1 MRNSVV
7 ETVPLRYPP
16 AIESAMGEIAALL
29 RGSYALSE
37 RTLALLLLQNDP
49 EIWEIVRLQETPAT
63 LERIRALCERLH
75 ATSET
80 PLAWQIEQQ
89 RQQLSQQIADA
100 VISPASDAAARP
112 RRTLSDHIGWLCMN
126 PWTGLPILAL
136 VLYFGLYQFVGVF
149 GAGTVVDW
157 LENGLFGQ
165 YINPFV
171 ERLVRAVVPWEPIRA
186 LLVGEYGVWTLGVTY
201 AIALILPIVTFFFLV
216 FAVLEDTGYLP
227 RLAMLIDRAFKWLGL
242 NGRAVIPIVLG
253 FGCDTMATVVTRTLE
268 TRRERVLTTFLLTLA
283 IPCSA
288 QLGVVLALLSAH
300 PRGLLIWAG
309 VLVTVFLVIGWLAA
323 RVLPGKPMP
332 FYMELPPMRLPSLSN
347 VLLKTLARLH
357 WYFLEVLPLF
367 LLASVLIWVGQ
378 LTGLFDLAVRL
389 MTPFVQALTLPAETA
404 VAFLFGFFRR
414 DYGAAGLYRLNEQ
427 GLLTGN
433 QLLVAA
439 VVLTLF
445 VPCVAQFLVTI
456 KERGWRAAVVM
467 FLLAFGIAWLTG
479 LVLAHALAWL
489 GVRV

>member
-1 MRNSVV
+1 MSSSLT
-7 ETVPLRYPP
+7 ESVPLRYSP
-16 AIESAMGEIAALL
+16 AIEQAIAEIASLL
-29 RGSYALSE
+29 RGSYTLSE
-37 RTLALLLLQNDP
+37 RTLALLLLQNDA
-49 EIWEIVRLQETPAT
+49 EIWEEVRLQETPTT
-63 LERIRALCERLH
+63 LERIHAVCERLH
-75 ATSET
+75 QRSEP

-89 RQQLSQQIADA
+89 RQQWSQQIAALALSRTTYDA
-100 VISPASDAAARP
+100 R
-112 RRTLSDHIGWLCMN
+112 RRTRADIIGRLCTN
-126 PWTGLPILAL
+126 PWTGFPILAV

-165 YINPFV
+165 YINPFM
-171 ERLVRAVVPWEPIRA
+171 ERLVRSLVPWGAIQE

-201 AIALILPIVTFFFLV
+201 AIALILPIVTFFFLM
-216 FAVLEDTGYLP
+216 FALLEDTGYLP

-253 FGCDTMATVVTRTLE
+253 FGCDTMATVVTRIQE

-288 QLGVVLALLSAH
+288 QLGVVLALLAMH
-300 PRGLLIWAG
+300 PKGLLIWAG
-309 VLVTVFLVIGWLAA
+309 VLVATFLLIGWLAA
-323 RVLPGKPMP
+323 QVLPGNPAP
-332 FYMELPPMRLPSLSN
+332 FYMELPPMRLPRLSN

-357 WYFLEVLPLF
+357 WYFLEVFPLF
-367 LLASVLIWVGQ
+367 LLASVLIWIGQ
-378 LTGLFDLAVRL
+378 LTGLFDMAVRGL
-389 MTPFVQALTLPAETA
+389 TPVVRALSLPSDAA

-414 DYGAAGLYRLNEQ
+414 DYGAAGLYKLSEQ

-433 QLLVAA
+433 QLLIAA

-456 KERGWRAAVVM
+456 KERGLRAALAM
-467 FLLAFGIAWLTG
+467 FVLALGIALLTG
-479 LVLAHALAWL
+479 WMLAQTLDWL

>member
-1 MRNSVV
+1 
-7 ETVPLRYPP
+7 
-16 AIESAMGEIAALL
+16 
-29 RGSYALSE
+29 
-37 RTLALLLLQNDP
+37 
-49 EIWEIVRLQETPAT
+49 
-63 LERIRALCERLH
+63 LERIHAVCERLH
-75 ATSET
+75 QQSEP

-89 RQQLSQQIADA
+89 RQQWSQQIAALALSRTTYDA
-100 VISPASDAAARP
+100 R
-112 RRTLSDHIGWLCMN
+112 RRTRADIIGRLCTN
-126 PWTGLPILAL
+126 PWTGFPILAV

-165 YINPFV
+165 YINPFM
-171 ERLVRAVVPWEPIRA
+171 ERLVRSLVPWGAIQE

-201 AIALILPIVTFFFLV
+201 AIALILPIVTFFFLM
-216 FAVLEDTGYLP
+216 FALLEDTGYLP

-253 FGCDTMATVVTRTLE
+253 FGCDTMATVVTRIQE

-288 QLGVVLALLSAH
+288 QLGVVLALLAMH
-300 PRGLLIWAG
+300 PKGLLIWAG
-309 VLVTVFLVIGWLAA
+309 VLVATFLLIGWLAA
-323 RVLPGKPMP
+323 QVLPGNPAP
-332 FYMELPPMRLPSLSN
+332 FYMELPPMRLPRLSN

-357 WYFLEVLPLF
+357 WYFLEVFPLF
-367 LLASVLIWVGQ
+367 LLASVLIWIGQ
-378 LTGLFDLAVRL
+378 LTGLFDMAVRGL
-389 MTPFVQALTLPAETA
+389 TPVVRALSLPSDAA

-414 DYGAAGLYRLNEQ
+414 DYGAAGLYKLSEQ

-433 QLLVAA
+433 QLLIAA

-456 KERGWRAAVVM
+456 KERGLRAALAM
-467 FLLAFGIAWLTG
+467 FVLALGIALLTG
-479 LVLAHALAWL
+479 WMLAQTLDWL

>member
-1 MRNSVV
+1 MSSSLTD
-7 ETVPLRYPP
+7 TVPLRYSP
-16 AIESAMGEIAALL
+16 AIEQAIAEVASLL

-37 RTLALLLLQNDP
+37 RTLALLLLQNDA
-49 EIWEIVRLQETPAT
+49 EIWEEVCRQETPAT
-63 LERIRALCERLH
+63 LERLRAVCERLS
-75 ATSET
+75 AESET
-80 PLAWQIEQQ
+80 PISWQIEQQ
-89 RQQLSQQIADA
+89 RQQWSQIA
-100 VISPASDAAARP
+100 ARVFSHVATPP
-112 RRTLSDHIGWLCMN
+112 RAHTLAEHIGRLCMN
-126 PWTGLPILAL
+126 PWTGFPILAM

-165 YINPFV
+165 YLNPMM
-171 ERLVRAVVPWEPIRA
+171 ERLVRSVIPWGAIQE
-186 LLVGEYGVWTLGVTY
+186 LLVGEYGIWTLGVTY

-216 FAVLEDTGYLP
+216 FALLEDTGYLP

-253 FGCDTMATVVTRTLE
+253 FGCDTMATVVTRILE
-268 TRRERVLTTFLLTLA
+268 TRRERILTTFLLTLA

-288 QLGVVLALLSAH
+288 QLGVVLALLAMH
-300 PRGLLIWAG
+300 PKGLLIWAG
-309 VLVTVFLVIGWLAA
+309 VLLGVFLLIGWLAA
-323 RVLPGKPMP
+323 QVLPGNPTP

-357 WYFLEVLPLF
+357 WYFLEVFPLF
-367 LLASVLIWVGQ
+367 LLASVLIWIGQ
-378 LTGLFDLAVRL
+378 LTGLFGLAVRG
-389 MTPFVQALTLPAETA
+389 MTPVVQALGLPSEAA

-427 GLLTGN
+427 GTLTGN
-433 QLLVAA
+433 QLLIAA

-456 KERGWRAAVVM
+456 KERGLRAALVM
-467 FLLAFGIAWLTG
+467 FVLALGIALFMGLLLART
-479 LVLAHALAWL
+479 LAWL
-489 GVRV
+489 GVQV

>member
-1 MRNSVV
+1 MSSLFS

-16 AIESAMGEIAALL
+16 AIEQAIAEIASLL

-37 RTLALLLLQNDP
+37 RTLALLLIQNDP
-49 EIWEIVRLQETPAT
+49 EIWEEVRLQEAPVV
-63 LERIRALCERLH
+63 LERIRTLCEQLQ
-75 ATSET
+75 ATSES
-80 PLAWQIEQQ
+80 PIAWQIEQQ
-89 RQQLSQQIADA
+89 RQQVSQQIAA
-100 VISPASDAAARP
+100 SVLAYPADTP
-112 RRTLSDHIGWLCMN
+112 RQRTLAELIGRLCMN
-126 PWTGLPILAL
+126 PWTGFPLLAL

-157 LENGLFGQ
+157 LENGIFGQ
-165 YINPFV
+165 YINPFM
-171 ERLVRAVVPWEPIRA
+171 ERLVRSVIPWGTIQE

-216 FAVLEDTGYLP
+216 FAILEDTGYLP

-253 FGCDTMATVVTRTLE
+253 FGCDTMATVVTRVLE
-268 TRRERVLTTFLLTLA
+268 TRRERILTTFLLTLA

-288 QLGVVLALLSAH
+288 QLGVVLALLAMH
-300 PRGLLIWAG
+300 PKGLLIWAG
-309 VLVTVFLVIGWLAA
+309 VLGGVFLLIGWLAA
-323 RVLPGKPMP
+323 QVLPGNPTP

-357 WYFLEVLPLF
+357 WYFREVFPLF
-367 LLASVLIWVGQ
+367 LLASVLIWIGQ
-378 LTGLFDLAVRL
+378 LTGLFDLAVRGMRPL
-389 MTPFVQALTLPAETA
+389 VQALGLPSEAA
-404 VAFLFGFFRR
+404 IAFLFGFFRR
-414 DYGAAGLYRLNEQ
+414 DYGAAGLYKLNEQ
-427 GLLTGN
+427 GALTGN

-456 KERGWRAAVVM
+456 KERGLRAALVM
-467 FLLAFGIAWLTG
+467 FILALSIALLTG
-479 LVLAHALAWL
+479 LLLTYVLEWL

>member
-1 MRNSVV
+1 MSSSLT
-7 ETVPLRYPP
+7 ESVPLRYSP
-16 AIESAMGEIAALL
+16 AIEQAIAEIASLL
-29 RGSYALSE
+29 RGSYTLSE
-37 RTLALLLLQNDP
+37 RTLALLLLQNDA
-49 EIWEIVRLQETPAT
+49 EIWEEVRLQETPTT
-63 LERIRALCERLH
+63 LERIHAVCERLH
-75 ATSET
+75 QRSEP

-89 RQQLSQQIADA
+89 RQQWSQQIAALALSRTTYDA
-100 VISPASDAAARP
+100 R
-112 RRTLSDHIGWLCMN
+112 RRTRADIIGRLCTN
-126 PWTGLPILAL
+126 PWTGFPILAV

-165 YINPFV
+165 YINPFM
-171 ERLVRAVVPWEPIRA
+171 ERLVRSLVPWGAIQE

-201 AIALILPIVTFFFLV
+201 AIALILPIVTFFFLM
-216 FAVLEDTGYLP
+216 FALLEDTGYLP

-253 FGCDTMATVVTRTLE
+253 FGCDTMATVVTRIQE

-288 QLGVVLALLSAH
+288 QLGVVLALLAMH
-300 PRGLLIWAG
+300 PKGLLIWAG
-309 VLVTVFLVIGWLAA
+309 VLVATFLLIGWLAA
-323 RVLPGKPMP
+323 QVLPGNPAP
-332 FYMELPPMRLPSLSN
+332 FYMELPPMRLPRLSN

-367 LLASVLIWVGQ
+367 LLASVLIWIGQ
-378 LTGLFDLAVRL
+378 LTGLFDMAVRGL
-389 MTPFVQALTLPAETA
+389 TPVVRALSLPSDAA

-414 DYGAAGLYRLNEQ
+414 DYGAAGLYKLSEQ

-433 QLLVAA
+433 QLLIAA

-456 KERGWRAAVVM
+456 KERGLRAALAM
-467 FLLAFGIAWLTG
+467 FVLALGIALLTG
-479 LVLAHALAWL
+479 WMLAQTLDWL

>member
-1 MRNSVV
+1 MSSSLT
-7 ETVPLRYPP
+7 ESVPLRYSP
-16 AIESAMGEIAALL
+16 AIEQAIAEIASLL
-29 RGSYALSE
+29 RGSYTLSE
-37 RTLALLLLQNDP
+37 RTLALLLLQNDA
-49 EIWEIVRLQETPAT
+49 EIWEEVRLQETPTT
-63 LERIRALCERLH
+63 LERIHAVCERLH
-75 ATSET
+75 QRSEP

-89 RQQLSQQIADA
+89 RQQWSQQIAAHALSRTTYDA
-100 VISPASDAAARP
+100 R
-112 RRTLSDHIGWLCMN
+112 RRTLADIIGRLCTN
-126 PWTGLPILAL
+126 PWTGFPILAM

-171 ERLVRAVVPWEPIRA
+171 ERLVRSLVPWGAIQE

-201 AIALILPIVTFFFLV
+201 AIALILPIVTFFFLM
-216 FAVLEDTGYLP
+216 FALLEDTGYLP

-253 FGCDTMATVVTRTLE
+253 FGCDTMATVVTRIQE

-288 QLGVVLALLSAH
+288 QLGVVLALLAMH
-300 PRGLLIWAG
+300 PKGLLIWAG
-309 VLVTVFLVIGWLAA
+309 VLVATFLLIGWLAA
-323 RVLPGKPMP
+323 QVLPGNPAP
-332 FYMELPPMRLPSLSN
+332 FYMELPPMRLPRLSN

-357 WYFLEVLPLF
+357 WYFLEVFPLF
-367 LLASVLIWVGQ
+367 LLASVLIWIGQ
-378 LTGLFDLAVRL
+378 LTGLFDMAVRGL
-389 MTPFVQALTLPAETA
+389 TPVVRALSLPSDAA

-414 DYGAAGLYRLNEQ
+414 DYGAAGLYKLSEQ

-433 QLLVAA
+433 QLLIAA

-456 KERGWRAAVVM
+456 KERGLRAALAM
-467 FLLAFGIAWLTG
+467 FVLALGIALLTG
-479 LVLAHALAWL
+479 WMLAQTLDWL